1 MGLKRMPEGEPVKTR
16 KQMRNI
22 FIRRMDDI
30 LIRYYKAIDFDLLVS
45 EENRQIRSLEET
57 YRREVMELIAL
68 MRELELLSAGEYT
81 LLREVYGEY
90 FGLASC

>member
-1 MGLKRMPEGEPVKTR
+1 MKTR

-30 LIRYYKAIDFDLLVS
+30 LIRYYKEIDFDLLFS
-45 EENRQIRSLEET
+45 EENRQIRSMEEA
-57 YRREVMELIAL
+57 YRREVMELIGL
-68 MRELELLSAGEYT
+68 MRELELLNAGEYT

>member
-1 MGLKRMPEGEPVKTR
+1 MPEGEPVKTR

-30 LIRYYKAIDFDLLVS
+30 LIRYYKEIDFDLLVS
-45 EENRQIRSLEET
+45 DENGQIRSLEEA
-57 YRREVMELIAL
+57 YRREVMELIVL

-81 LLREVYGEY
+81 LLQEVYSEY
-90 FGLASC
+90 FRLASC

>member
-1 MGLKRMPEGEPVKTR
+1 MPEGEPVKTR

-30 LIRYYKAIDFDLLVS
+30 LIRYYKEIDFDLLIS
-45 EENRQIRSLEET
+45 EENGQIRSLEEA
-57 YRREVMELIAL
+57 YRREVMELIVL

-81 LLREVYGEY
+81 LLREVYSEY
-90 FGLASC
+90 FRLASC